1 MAQEGENKMPLL
13 KDKIRIMTVPPSP
26 QRQLAAM
33 LKDLRL
39 QRAKLSMLFT
49 FLVGRLPVEEA
60 YLLQLRA
67 TAILREFDDL
77 LCELDSIFHEIE
89 EVKRRW

>member
-1 MAQEGENKMPLL
+1 MPLL
-13 KDKIRIMTVPPSP
+13 KDRIPIMTVPPSP
-26 QRQLAAM
+26 ERQLAAM

-49 FLVGRLPVEEA
+49 IFAGRLPAEDA

-67 TAILREFDDL
+67 AVILRELDDVL
-77 LCELDSIFHEIE
+77 NELDNLLNELGGG
-89 EVKRRW
+89 